1 MVDFI
6 SSGIRLGQMC
16 DLSRD
21 VVAGLPVISMLG
33 DCEVFIENYRGILEY
48 SSEYLKVSTKIGNI
62 RVSGSNLVIYHM
74 NQDEILLR
82 GRIGKVSLK
91 GEADERIHNYIVIE
105 ISGWERERF
114 VNLCCRRGITLYN
127 CQCVKETIRARI
139 TRQDYFKTKE
149 MRRKCH
155 VHIKVLKKHDIEFL
169 FARYRRNYSIIA
181 GFATAFVL
189 MFIASRF
196 VWSIEFDGN
205 YIYTDYAMLR
215 FLNEHGIS
223 TGDKVKNIDT
233 ESIEKAIKDELS
245 QVTWVNVRIEGNILK
260 VSIDESKAD
269 ELHSTTNDGN
279 IISGYSG
286 VIEYIITRSGTPKV
300 TVGDEVS
307 EGDILVENT
316 LYVPDDYEE
325 NIQQFQTQAQA
336 DILIR
341 TQLSWDNEINA
352 VYADKIY
359 TGRKMTTYAIS
370 IDKYEISLGFPRHLK
385 EYDKVVNE
393 GNIKIGNLIALPVSV
408 QKITLNEY
416 KENEAE
422 YSEEEAAAILNEK
435 AERFIKHLKENEVQI
450 NDYHVN
456 IERSEDK
463 YIAHA
468 DIDATVPADFD
479 VRKVETSDE

>member
-1 MVDFI
+1 
-6 SSGIRLGQMC
+6 
-16 DLSRD
+16 
-21 VVAGLPVISMLG
+21 
-33 DCEVFIENYRGILEY
+33 
-48 SSEYLKVSTKIGNI
+48 
-62 RVSGSNLVIYHM
+62 
-74 NQDEILLR
+74 
-82 GRIGKVSLK
+82 
-91 GEADERIHNYIVIE
+91 
-105 ISGWERERF
+105 
-114 VNLCCRRGITLYN
+114 
-127 CQCVKETIRARI
+127 
-139 TRQDYFKTKE
+139 
-149 MRRKCH
+149 
-155 VHIKVLKKHDIEFL
+155 
-169 FARYRRNYSIIA
+169 
-181 GFATAFVL
+181 
-189 MFIASRF
+189 
-196 VWSIEFDGN
+196 
-205 YIYTDYAMLR
+205 MLR

-223 TGDKVKNIDT
+223 TGDKVKSIDT
-233 ESIEKAIKDELS
+233 ENIEKAIKDELA

-341 TQLSWDNEINA
+341 TQLSWDKEINA
-352 VYADKIY
+352 IYSDKIY
-359 TGRKMTTYAIS
+359 TGRKMTTYVIS

-385 EYDKVVNE
+385 EHDKVVNDE
-393 GNIKIGNLIALPVSV
+393 NIKIGNLIALPVSV

-416 KENEAE
+416 KENETE
-422 YSEEEAAAILNEK
+422 YSEEEATAILSDK
-435 AERFIKHLKENEVQI
+435 AERFIKHLKENKVQI

-456 IERSEDK
+456 IERSGDK

>member
-1 MVDFI
+1 M
-6 SSGIRLGQMC
+6 
-16 DLSRD
+16 
-21 VVAGLPVISMLG
+21 
-33 DCEVFIENYRGILEY
+33 
-48 SSEYLKVSTKIGNI
+48 K
-62 RVSGSNLVIYHM
+62 
-74 NQDEILLR
+74 
-82 GRIGKVSLK
+82 
-91 GEADERIHNYIVIE
+91 RIHNYIVIE

-149 MRRKCH
+149 LRRKCH
-155 VHIKVLKKHDIEFL
+155 VHIKVVKKHDIEFL

-205 YIYTDYAMLR
+205 YIYTDDSMRR
-215 FLNEHGIS
+215 FLKEHGIS

-233 ESIEKAIKDELS
+233 ENIEKAIKNELS

-325 NIQQFQTQAQA
+325 NIQQFQTRAQA

-341 TQLSWDNEINA
+341 TQLSWDKEINA

-435 AERFIKHLKENEVQI
+435 AERFIKQLKENEVQI

-456 IERSEDK
+456 IERSGDK

>member
-1 MVDFI
+1 M
-6 SSGIRLGQMC
+6 
-16 DLSRD
+16 
-21 VVAGLPVISMLG
+21 
-33 DCEVFIENYRGILEY
+33 
-48 SSEYLKVSTKIGNI
+48 K
-62 RVSGSNLVIYHM
+62 
-74 NQDEILLR
+74 
-82 GRIGKVSLK
+82 
-91 GEADERIHNYIVIE
+91 RIHNYIVIE

-114 VNLCCRRGITLYN
+114 VNLCCRRGITFYN

-139 TRQDYFKTKE
+139 TRQDYFKTME
-149 MRRKCH
+149 LRRKCH

-181 GFATAFVL
+181 GFVTAFVL

-223 TGDKVKNIDT
+223 TGDKVKSIDT

-341 TQLSWDNEINA
+341 TQLSWDKEINA

-359 TGRKMTTYAIS
+359 TGRN
-370 IDKYEISLGFPRHLK
+370 LK
-385 EYDKVVNE
+385 EYDKVVNDE
-393 GNIKIGNLIALPVSV
+393 NIKIANLIALPVSV

-416 KENEAE
+416 KENETE

-456 IERSEDK
+456 IERSGDK
-463 YIAHA
+463 YIAHG

>member
-1 MVDFI
+1 M
-6 SSGIRLGQMC
+6 
-16 DLSRD
+16 
-21 VVAGLPVISMLG
+21 
-33 DCEVFIENYRGILEY
+33 
-48 SSEYLKVSTKIGNI
+48 K
-62 RVSGSNLVIYHM
+62 
-74 NQDEILLR
+74 
-82 GRIGKVSLK
+82 
-91 GEADERIHNYIVIE
+91 RIHNYIVIE

-114 VNLCCRRGITLYN
+114 VNLCCRRGITFYN

-139 TRQDYFKTKE
+139 TRQEYFKTKE
-149 MRRKCH
+149 LRRKCH

-181 GFATAFVL
+181 GFVTAFVL

-223 TGDKVKNIDT
+223 TGDKVKSIDT

-316 LYVPDDYEE
+316 LY
-325 NIQQFQTQAQA
+325 
-336 DILIR
+336 
-341 TQLSWDNEINA
+341 
-352 VYADKIY
+352 
-359 TGRKMTTYAIS
+359 
-370 IDKYEISLGFPRHLK
+370 LK
-385 EYDKVVNE
+385 EYDKVVNDE
-393 GNIKIGNLIALPVSV
+393 NIKIANLIALPVSV

-416 KENEAE
+416 KENETE

-456 IERSEDK
+456 IERSGDK
-463 YIAHA
+463 YIAHG

>member
-1 MVDFI
+1 
-6 SSGIRLGQMC
+6 
-16 DLSRD
+16 
-21 VVAGLPVISMLG
+21 
-33 DCEVFIENYRGILEY
+33 
-48 SSEYLKVSTKIGNI
+48 
-62 RVSGSNLVIYHM
+62 
-74 NQDEILLR
+74 
-82 GRIGKVSLK
+82 
-91 GEADERIHNYIVIE
+91 
-105 ISGWERERF
+105 
-114 VNLCCRRGITLYN
+114 
-127 CQCVKETIRARI
+127 
-139 TRQDYFKTKE
+139 
-149 MRRKCH
+149 
-155 VHIKVLKKHDIEFL
+155 
-169 FARYRRNYSIIA
+169 
-181 GFATAFVL
+181 

-233 ESIEKAIKDELS
+233 ENIEKAIKDELS

-370 IDKYEISLGFPRHLK
+370 IDKYEISLGFPMTFKR
-385 EYDKVVNE
+385 V
-393 GNIKIGNLIALPVSV
+393 
-408 QKITLNEY
+408 
-416 KENEAE
+416 
-422 YSEEEAAAILNEK
+422 
-435 AERFIKHLKENEVQI
+435 
-450 NDYHVN
+450 
-456 IERSEDK
+456 
-463 YIAHA
+463 
-468 DIDATVPADFD
+468 
-479 VRKVETSDE
+479 

>member
-91 GEADERIHNYIVIE
+91 GEADE
-105 ISGWERERF
+105 
-114 VNLCCRRGITLYN
+114 
-127 CQCVKETIRARI
+127 
-139 TRQDYFKTKE
+139 
-149 MRRKCH
+149 
-155 VHIKVLKKHDIEFL
+155 
-169 FARYRRNYSIIA
+169 
-181 GFATAFVL
+181 
-189 MFIASRF
+189 
-196 VWSIEFDGN
+196 
-205 YIYTDYAMLR
+205 
-215 FLNEHGIS
+215 
-223 TGDKVKNIDT
+223 
-233 ESIEKAIKDELS
+233 
-245 QVTWVNVRIEGNILK
+245 
-260 VSIDESKAD
+260 
-269 ELHSTTNDGN
+269 LHSTTNDGN

-325 NIQQFQTQAQA
+325 NIQQFQTRAQA

-341 TQLSWDNEINA
+341 TQLSWDKEINA

-456 IERSEDK
+456 IERSGDK

>member
-1 MVDFI
+1 M
-6 SSGIRLGQMC
+6 
-16 DLSRD
+16 
-21 VVAGLPVISMLG
+21 
-33 DCEVFIENYRGILEY
+33 
-48 SSEYLKVSTKIGNI
+48 K
-62 RVSGSNLVIYHM
+62 
-74 NQDEILLR
+74 
-82 GRIGKVSLK
+82 
-91 GEADERIHNYIVIE
+91 RIHNYIVIE

-114 VNLCCRRGITLYN
+114 VNLCCRRGITFYN

-149 MRRKCH
+149 LRRKCH
-155 VHIKVLKKHDIEFL
+155 VHIKVVKKHDIEFL

-307 EGDILVENT
+307 EGDILVE
-316 LYVPDDYEE
+316 
-325 NIQQFQTQAQA
+325 A

-341 TQLSWDNEINA
+341 TQLSWDKEINA

-385 EYDKVVNE
+385 EYDKVVNDE
-393 GNIKIGNLIALPVSV
+393 NIKIANLIALPVSV

-416 KENEAE
+416 KENETE

-456 IERSEDK
+456 IERSGDK
-463 YIAHA
+463 YIAHG